1 MTWNQAALA
10 LRVGDPQRG
19 TARGDLSS
27 AGLFSPLCGA
37 LPLEAEEALG
47 ASFGARETSRAGLP
61 NAHARPPVSLGLLLI
76 SPLLIFRAC
85 SLLPQL
91 PGDHRAFCA
100 CPGREGGHTGIGL
113 RPEGQGPQQPVRSH
127 VSGRW
132 TAHPHPPPRSPPPPH
147 RQHFPQLLALP
158 LSGRVGHYFSGS
170 GRELEMAPRQGQLGI
185 LRSES
190 RAAGILSFRLESRL
204 HTCNRPAAAPPVSQ
218 PPLSPAARRPQRH
231 FPQ

>member
-1 MTWNQAALA
+1 MPPLTPPQISCVLRSPVTWNQAALA

-27 AGLFSPLCGA
+27 TGLFSPLCGA

-47 ASFGARETSRAGLP
+47 ASFRARETSRAGLP

-91 PGDHRAFCA
+91 PGDHRPFCA
-100 CPGREGGHTGIGL
+100 CPGRESGQTGIGL
-113 RPEGQGPQQPVRSH
+113 RPTGQGPQQPVGSH
-127 VSGRW
+127 VSGHW
-132 TAHPHPPPRSPPPPH
+132 TAHQHPPPH

-158 LSGRVGHYFSGS
+158 LSGRVGH
-170 GRELEMAPRQGQLGI
+170 
-185 LRSES
+185 
-190 RAAGILSFRLESRL
+190 
-204 HTCNRPAAAPPVSQ
+204 
-218 PPLSPAARRPQRH
+218 
-231 FPQ
+231 